1 LQATYEEFGCNEG
14 DVFVIGIDK
23 GNTTQ
28 NVIYFDSVYGVTYPN
43 VSGNDGGGNPV
54 HFAYDIQGTPTVV
67 IIAPT
72 HEILVQQ
79 ILPPDYE
86 SLVDSLLEVGAN
98 PQPCLTTVGEIKKE
112 DILRIGPN
120 PVHNIANLKLSFS
133 KGKSAEVKI
142 FNLTGQQIFNVGE
155 SYYSPGTHLIKAD
168 LTSEP
173 EGFYFVQVIE
183 NNQVLT
189 TRKLIKY

>member
-1 LQATYEEFGCNEG
+1 MQATYEEFGCNEG

-98 PQPCLTTVGEIKKE
+98 PQPCLTAVSEMKNEEI
-112 DILRIGPN
+112 LSIGPN

-133 KGKSAEVKI
+133 SGKSAELKI
-142 FNLTGQQIFNVGE
+142 FNLTGQMILDVGE

-168 LTSEP
+168 LASEP

>member
-1 LQATYEEFGCNEG
+1 MQATYEEFGCNEG

-23 GNTTQ
+23 GNSTQ

-54 HFAYDIQGTPTVV
+54 HLAYDIQGTPTVV

-72 HEILVQQ
+72 HEILVKQ

-98 PQPCLTTVGEIKKE
+98 QQPCFTAVGETKKE

-120 PVHNIANLKLSFS
+120 PVNKIAILNLSFS
-133 KGKSAEVKI
+133 TGKSVEVKI
-142 FNLTGQQIFNVGE
+142 YNLTGQQILGIGA
-155 SYYSPGTHLIKAD
+155 SYYSPGIHRIKAD
-168 LTSEP
+168 LTAEP
-173 EGFYFVQVIE
+173 EGFYFVQIIE
-183 NNQVLT
+183 DNQVLT

>member
-1 LQATYEEFGCNEG
+1 MQATYEEFGCNEG

-23 GNTTQ
+23 GNSTQ

-54 HFAYDIQGTPTVV
+54 HLAYDIQGTPTVV

-72 HEILVQQ
+72 HEVLVKQ

-98 PQPCLTTVGEIKKE
+98 QQPCFTAVDETKKE

-120 PVHNIANLKLSFS
+120 PVKNIANLNLSFPT
-133 KGKSAEVKI
+133 GKSVEVKI
-142 FNLTGQQIFNVGE
+142 YNLTGQQVLDIGA
-155 SYYSPGTHLIKAD
+155 SYYFPGKHRIKVD
-168 LTSEP
+168 LTAEP
-173 EGFYFVQVIE
+173 EGLYFVQVIE
-183 NNQVLT
+183 DNQVLT